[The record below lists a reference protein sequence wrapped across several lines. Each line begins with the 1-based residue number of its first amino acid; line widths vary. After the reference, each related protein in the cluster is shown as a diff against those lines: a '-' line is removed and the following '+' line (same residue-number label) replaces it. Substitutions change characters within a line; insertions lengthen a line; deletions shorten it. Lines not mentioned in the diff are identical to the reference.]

1 MVAFSLQRALLLAG
15 ALARL
20 GAAQEAEPTI
30 LAEDGSVLVAD
41 ETTVAPAAEVFSD
54 LDTDE
59 EQVAILTDAVVANLT
74 ALDLTNIDLFTFDE
88 DVTGVNTT
96 LRKRSGPAYRVGD
109 CKVFPGDRD
118 WPSRLTWNVF
128 NLLTGGALIETVPI
142 GAVCYPN
149 SGVYNAQKCQNVLN
163 NWSQSSLHAS
173 DPTSV
178 MSPLYQGETCMP
190 QNGQSGSC
198 TLGSFPSYSVK
209 ISNVFQIQLAVN
221 FARNKG
227 IRLVVH
233 NTGHDFL
240 GKSTGA
246 GALSIWTHHLKDIK
260 YYSSYRTAS
269 YNGPA
274 IKLGA
279 GVQVGELYA
288 AANRYGVT
296 AVGGECAGVG
306 VAGGYLA
313 GGGHSPLSSKYG
325 LGSDQ
330 VLSIDVVLPNG
341 RFVTATETK
350 NTDLFWAL
358 RGGGGGTFGV
368 VTSVTVKVYPKMK
381 FSGFTLDLVTGAD
394 TNNTEQIFWDA
405 MYAYWRKFPS
415 YSAEG
420 VYGYSMVFP
429 RFDGVAGYTWSVRPF
444 MFPGKTLAQSKALIE
459 PLLHEWRT
467 LGLDFTPQ
475 WFEHDNFY
483 DTWTQHFPAE
493 SVANSN
499 MRTSSRMFPGEVWWN
514 VTKRDAMFDT
524 VKQIVKEGSAL
535 IQYNM
540 NPAQRNAP
548 ASGANSHWR
557 SAQWFAIMGAGW
569 APNSSEADLETTN
582 RRITDDWNSRMRV
595 FGPGGYGN
603 EGDVMEPNFG
613 NAFFGTNYPR
623 LLQIKRQVDPND
635 LFWAPTAVG
644 SERWKVQG
652 QRDWLTLQTG
662 KLCKVAN

>member
-20 GAAQEAEPTI
+20 GAAQDVAEPTI
-30 LAEDGSVLVAD
+30 LAEDGSIIVAN
-41 ETTVAPAAEVFSD
+41 ETTVAPAAEVVTD
-54 LDTDE
+54 LDTDKDE
-59 EQVAILTDAVVANLT
+59 VLLLTDAVVANLT
-74 ALDLTNIDLFTFDE
+74 SLDLSDIDLFTFD
-88 DVTGVNTT
+88 DDIAGVT
-96 LRKRSGPAYRVGD
+96 KRSVGNWRAGE

-118 WPSRLTWNVF
+118 WPSRLTWGVF

-142 GAVCYPN
+142 GAVCYRN
-149 SGVYNAQKCQNVLN
+149 SGVYDAQKCQNVLA
-163 NWSQSSLHAS
+163 NWSKSALHAA

-178 MSPLYQGETCMP
+178 MSPMYQGETCMP
-190 QNGQSGSC
+190 QKGDSSTC
-198 TLGSFPSYSVK
+198 ALGGFPSYSVK
-209 ISNVFQIQLAVN
+209 IDSVFQVQLAVN

-227 IRLVVH
+227 LRLVVH

-246 GALSIWTHHLKDIK
+246 GALSIWTHNLKDIK
-260 YYSSYRTAS
+260 YIKSYKTPSYSGSALT
-269 YNGPA
+269 
-274 IKLGA
+274 LGA

-288 AANRYGVT
+288 AANKYGVT

-306 VAGGYLA
+306 VAGGYTA
-313 GGGHSPLSSKYG
+313 GGGHSPLSSKFG

-358 RGGGGGTFGV
+358 RGGGGATFGV
-368 VTSVTVKVYPKMK
+368 VTSITVKAYPKMT
-381 FSGFTLDLVTGAD
+381 FSGFTFNVVTGAD
-394 TNNTEQIFWDA
+394 TNNTDQIFWDA
-405 MYAYWRKFPS
+405 MYAYWRKFPGFT
-415 YSAEG
+415 AEG

-429 RFDGVAGYTWSVRPF
+429 RFDGVAGYTWTFNPF
-444 MFPGKTLAQSKALIE
+444 MFPGKTLAQSKVLIQ
-459 PLLHEWRT
+459 PLLDEWKAI
-467 LGLDFTPQ
+467 GLDFTPV
-475 WFEHDNFY
+475 WFEHNNFY
-483 DTWTQHFPAE
+483 DAWTRHFPVE

-499 MRTSSRMFPGEVWWN
+499 MRTSSRLFPADVWNN

-524 VKQIVKEGSAL
+524 VKQIVVEGSAL

-548 ASGANSHWR
+548 DSGANTHWR
-557 SAQWFAIMGAGW
+557 DAQWFAIMGAGW
-569 APNSSEADLETTN
+569 APDVNETQLEHYN
-582 RRITDDWNSRMRV
+582 RLITDDWNGRLRE
-595 FGPGGYGN
+595 FGKGGYLN

-613 NAFFGTNYPR
+613 EAFFGKNYAR
-623 LLQIKRQVDPND
+623 LLKIKREIDPND
-635 LFWAPTAVG
+635 VFWAPTAVG
-644 SERWKVQG
+644 SERWDVQG

-662 KLCKVAN
+662 RLCKVSN